1 MTGDRGGRRCSLGVA
16 EASEA
21 YFALRFLMGAASS
34 ARERD
39 ARQLPPND
47 DSKRFDC
54 LEQRHAATETR
65 KSTTECTLRVYDM
78 EVPVEGGLGVE
89 LLLLLW
95 WEEVDS
101 VPSSK
106 LAEQLSSWACWIHL

>member
-1 MTGDRGGRRCSLGVA
+1 M
-16 EASEA
+16 
-21 YFALRFLMGAASS
+21 
-34 ARERD
+34 
-39 ARQLPPND
+39 
-47 DSKRFDC
+47 
-54 LEQRHAATETR
+54 
-65 KSTTECTLRVYDM
+65 VYDM

-101 VPSSK
+101 VPSSR